1 MSTRRKTQRKVIK
14 IIVILIGIL
23 LIIKLSRDILRLL
36 KSGEQVKLAQ
46 DQVQLLEEEKQVLL
60 EKYQYYQSD
69 EFIEEEARNKLN
81 MARPGETIVILP
93 PNVGELVG
101 RTNSQPE
108 PEIPNWQKW
117 YQLFF

>member
-1 MSTRRKTQRKVIK
+1 MSTRKKAKLRLIK
-14 IIVILIGIL
+14 ILIILGGLL

-36 KSGEQVKLAQ
+36 KAGEQLKLAQ
-46 DQVQLLEEEKQVLL
+46 EQVQLLEEEKQALL

-93 PNVGELVG
+93 PNVSELVG
-101 RTNSQPE
+101 RIGHQSE
-108 PEIPNWQKW
+108 PEVPNWRKW
-117 YQLFF
+117 WNLFF